1 MPLCVAVMYVLCS
14 ATEPSLVPRPSA
26 PPAFDRFQY
35 ARTEWKR
42 SKAGGAEG
50 LGTRLTEPL
59 VFILSTIRTA
69 CVSCKV
75 GGMLHHS
82 LVMISD
88 IP

>member
-35 ARTEWKR
+35 ARMEWKR

-69 CVSCKV
+69 LCIMQS
-75 GGMLHHS
+75 GWNATS
-82 LVMISD
+82 LIGLD
-88 IP
+88 Q